1 MVLLWI
7 SSGWLMRTANRSL
20 FALHLFIFN
29 YSFNHYSQ
37 LHGIRPSRLHLLFIF
52 NIVLRWRSPTENLL
66 QLFFKNL
73 SSSNNSELKFKALS
87 LSCDC
92 WDIFPVVIF
101 VNKLYVYISYISK
114 FRELG
119 NLLVSLNFWLNET
132 IYKLDVVNKSKIEH
146 ASVERK
152 RVNALVTDFVLLHWG
167 PSLFHLSLIHVTIF
181 EISVSRFY
189 SRE

>member
-1 MVLLWI
+1 
-7 SSGWLMRTANRSL
+7 MRTANRSL

-132 IYKLDVVNKSKIEH
+132 IYKLGAVNKSKIEY

-152 RVNALVTDFVLLHWG
+152 RVNALVITNFVSLHLG
-167 PSLFHLSLIHVTIF
+167 PSLFHFSLIHVTIF
-181 EISVSRFY
+181 EILISNFGRFY
-189 SRE
+189 SLE